1 MASFEKVGNRWKAV
15 IRLKPHPKRT
25 KTFDTKREA
34 KEWAVDYEAKLRVG
48 VDESQIK
55 LITFASVILRYL
67 DEVSVKKKSLKSEKQ
82 RLNKFLID
90 FRHLAEKSIIDLTR
104 ADVAKWRDE
113 RLKTVSGSSVNR
125 EWSNLSTVFSYA
137 VKGWGLPLQDN
148 PFRNVNRPP
157 SSKPRNQRVSEDE
170 IALFITKLDY
180 SDGGAPVTNK
190 QKTAWCFLFA
200 IETAMR
206 AGEILKLEK
215 DDINNRIAILRDTK
229 NGDDRRVPLSKKAM
243 QLIDLLPN
251 GFPVEISSRN
261 LDATFRRHRDARVRH
276 INFHDTR
283 HEALTRMAK
292 KIPNPMD
299 LAKIS
304 GHKDLKILLNT
315 YYNPDDDHLVSLLD

>member
-34 KEWAVDYEAKLRVG
+34 KLWAIDYEEKLKAG
-48 VDESQIK
+48 VDGSQLK

-82 RLNKFLID
+82 RLNRFLID
-90 FRHLAEKSIIDLTR
+90 FKYLAEKPIIEITP
-104 ADVAKWRDE
+104 ADVAKWRDK
-113 RLKTVSGSSVNR
+113 RLQTVSGSSVNR
-125 EWSNLSTVFSYA
+125 EWSNLSSVFSYA

-157 SSKPRNQRVSEDE
+157 MSKPRNQRISEDE
-170 IALFITKLDY
+170 IAIFMDKLDY
-180 SDGGAPVTNK
+180 SEGGTPFTDK
-190 QKTAWCFLFA
+190 QKVAWCFLFA

-206 AGEILKLEK
+206 AGEILKLDK
-215 DDINNRIAILRDTK
+215 DDINNRIATLRDTK

-243 QLIDLLPN
+243 DLIDLLPN
-251 GFPVEISSRN
+251 GFPVGITSQI
-261 LDATFRRHRDARVRH
+261 LDSTFRRYRDDKVRH

-283 HEALTRMAK
+283 HEALSRMAK
-292 KIPNPMD
+292 KIHNPMD